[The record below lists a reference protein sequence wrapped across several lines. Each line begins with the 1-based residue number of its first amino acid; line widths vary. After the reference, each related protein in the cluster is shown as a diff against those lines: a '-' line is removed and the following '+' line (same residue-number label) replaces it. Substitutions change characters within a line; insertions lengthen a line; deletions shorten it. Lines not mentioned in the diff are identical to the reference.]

1 MNWFTR
7 IMLVNLTVA
16 MVKITAGRVTRVI
29 DMIGRL
35 PPGAIAR
42 IVRGGITSL
51 SVVVE
56 MLVMH
61 ARIVIRTD

>member
-1 MNWFTR
+1 M
-7 IMLVNLTVA
+7 IMLVNLTVV

-35 PPGAIAR
+35 LPGAIVR

-56 MLVMH
+56 MLIMH
-61 ARIVIRTD
+61 AGIVIRTD